1 MDKMKDTT
9 QLTSTIHSKILW
21 PAILI
26 HADHDELVYLDN
38 EQDWEMEAQ
47 GHIDEMSQLFDSS
60 GITYRLK
67 LEDIDN
73 GKPNQHLNWRTAPE
87 PLELKQVLSS
97 VRHHASTL
105 GHCCTAKLGA
115 NTVKQVFDMMKYLE
129 AN

>member
-1 MDKMKDTT
+1 MKDTT

-38 EQDWEMEAQ
+38 EQDWEIEAQ

-73 GKPNQHLNWRTAPE
+73 GKPNQHLNWRTATE
-87 PLELKQVLSS
+87 P
-97 VRHHASTL
+97 
-105 GHCCTAKLGA
+105 
-115 NTVKQVFDMMKYLE
+115 
-129 AN
+129 

>member
-1 MDKMKDTT
+1 MKEFA
-9 QLTSTIHSKILW
+9 QLTSPIHSKIHW

-26 HADHDELVYLDN
+26 HAGHDELIYLDN
-38 EQDWEMEAQ
+38 EQDWEIEAQ
-47 GHIDEMSQLFDSS
+47 GHIDEMSQLFDSA
-60 GITYRLK
+60 GISYRLP
-67 LEDIDN
+67 LADIDN
-73 GKPNQHLNWRTAPE
+73 GKPNQHLIWLTATE

-97 VRHHASTL
+97 VRRHASAL

>member
-1 MDKMKDTT
+1 MKDTT
-9 QLTSTIHSKILW
+9 QLTSTIHSKIHW

-26 HADHDELVYLDN
+26 HTGHDDLIYLAN
-38 EQDWEMEAQ
+38 EQDWEIEAQ
-47 GHIDEMSQLFDSS
+47 GHIDAMSQLFDSS

-73 GKPNQHLNWRTAPE
+73 GKLNPHLNWLIATE

-115 NTVKQVFDMMKYLE
+115 NTVKQVFDIMRYLE
-129 AN
+129 ES